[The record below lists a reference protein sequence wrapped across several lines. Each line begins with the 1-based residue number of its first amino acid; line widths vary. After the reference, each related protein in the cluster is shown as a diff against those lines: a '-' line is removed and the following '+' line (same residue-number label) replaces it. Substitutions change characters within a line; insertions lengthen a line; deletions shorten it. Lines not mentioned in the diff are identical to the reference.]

1 MKKEK
6 TICWLL
12 RIDKTQD
19 IRFCKKYR
27 NTNELSLEENK
38 IIIDKLNNE
47 GINKICW
54 IGDEALYYPTFI
66 ELLEYA
72 NKKGIKCELL
82 FNNLFNCD
90 MRILNKIIDYI
101 DELTIN
107 IDLIIDKANISYYKY
122 MTDFFPYYQ
131 NKVQINVLS
140 MITNDIIEYYNS
152 NIMRLPLLKINT
164 WIMLGFIP
172 ILLDENIDIKKY
184 FVSKINYRQFYY
196 SVDFLHFKNI
206 EHFLALTE
214 YSISRYYSIILPN
227 GDIAAINEVNSIII
241 GNILNDTKEQI
252 DKNYRNK
259 KKYIIPKQSEQK
271 INIMIASSN
280 NKLVN
285 FIKTQIEVLKYVNII
300 GITRNG
306 KETYFE
312 ILNKKPEMVFLQYNF
327 KDLSGY
333 DIITNL
339 ADKMQLELPAFNIIA
354 NKIPDTELMQMI
366 TGTNSKLNA
375 WIRPNS
381 YNDRYLDILK
391 QYKVYRDKD

>member
-1 MKKEK
+1 MKREK

-12 RIDKTQD
+12 KIDKTQD
-19 IRFCKKYR
+19 IRFCKKYK
-27 NTNELSLEENK
+27 NTNELSLAENK
-38 IIIDKLNNE
+38 IIIDKLTNE

-66 ELLEYA
+66 ELLKYA
-72 NKKGIKCELL
+72 NKKGVKCELL

-90 MRILNKIIDYI
+90 MRMLNKIIDYI
-101 DELTIN
+101 DVLTIN
-107 IDLIIDKANISYYKY
+107 IYLITDKANIEKYKY
-122 MTDFFPYYQ
+122 MTDFLSYYQ

-140 MITNDIIEYYNS
+140 MITNHIVEYYNS
-152 NIMRLPLLKINT
+152 NIMRLPSLKIDT
-164 WIMLGFIP
+164 WIILGFMP

-271 INIMIASSN
+271 INILIASSN

-285 FIKTQIEVLKYVNII
+285 FIKTQIKTLKYVNII
-300 GITRNG
+300 GITKSG
-306 KETYFE
+306 KDTYSK
-312 ILNKKPEMVFLQYNF
+312 ILSEKPEMVFLQYNF

-339 ADKMQLELPAFNIIA
+339 AEKMQLELPIFNVISK
-354 NKIPDTELMQMI
+354 KISDGELMQMI
-366 TGTNSKLNA
+366 TKTNSKLNT
-375 WIRPNS
+375 WISSNN
-381 YNDRYLDILK
+381 YNDRYLDIIK
-391 QYKVYRDKD
+391 QYKIFRDKD

>member
-1 MKKEK
+1 MKREK

-12 RIDKTQD
+12 KIDKTQD
-19 IRFCKKYR
+19 IRFCKKYK
-27 NTNELSLEENK
+27 NTNELSLAENK
-38 IIIDKLNNE
+38 IIIDKLINE

-90 MRILNKIIDYI
+90 MRMLNKIIDYI
-101 DELTIN
+101 DVLTIN
-107 IDLIIDKANISYYKY
+107 IYLITDKANIEKYKY
-122 MTDFFPYYQ
+122 MTDFLSYYQ

-140 MITNDIIEYYNS
+140 MITNHIVEYYNS
-152 NIMRLPLLKINT
+152 NIMRLPSLKIDT
-164 WIMLGFIP
+164 WIILGFMP

-241 GNILNDTKEQI
+241 SNILNDTKEQI

-271 INIMIASSN
+271 INILIASSN

-285 FIKTQIEVLKYVNII
+285 FIKTQIKTLKYVNII
-300 GITRNG
+300 GITKSG
-306 KETYFE
+306 KDTYSK
-312 ILNKKPEMVFLQYNF
+312 ILSEKPEMVFLQYNF

-339 ADKMQLELPAFNIIA
+339 AEKMQLELPIFNVISK
-354 NKIPDTELMQMI
+354 KISDGELMQMI
-366 TGTNSKLNA
+366 TKTNSKLNT
-375 WIRPNS
+375 WISSNN
-381 YNDRYLDILK
+381 YNDRYLDIIK
-391 QYKVYRDKD
+391 QYKIFRDKD

>member
-1 MKKEK
+1 MKREK

-12 RIDKTQD
+12 KIDKTQD
-19 IRFCKKYR
+19 IRFCKKYK
-27 NTNELSLEENK
+27 NTNELSLAENK
-38 IIIDKLNNE
+38 IIIDKLINE

-90 MRILNKIIDYI
+90 MRMLNKIIDYI
-101 DELTIN
+101 DVLTIN
-107 IDLIIDKANISYYKY
+107 IYLITDKANIEKYKY
-122 MTDFFPYYQ
+122 MTDFLSYYQ

-140 MITNDIIEYYNS
+140 MITNHIVEYYNS
-152 NIMRLPLLKINT
+152 NIMRLPSLKIDT
-164 WIMLGFIP
+164 WIILGFMP

-271 INIMIASSN
+271 INILIASSN

-285 FIKTQIEVLKYVNII
+285 FIKTQIKTLKYVNII
-300 GITRNG
+300 GITKSG
-306 KETYFE
+306 KDTYSK
-312 ILNKKPEMVFLQYNF
+312 ILSEKPEMVFLQYNF

-339 ADKMQLELPAFNIIA
+339 AEKMQLELPIFNVISK
-354 NKIPDTELMQMI
+354 KISDGELMQMI
-366 TGTNSKLNA
+366 TKTNSKLNT
-375 WIRPNS
+375 WISSNN
-381 YNDRYLDILK
+381 YNDRYLDIIK
-391 QYKVYRDKD
+391 QYKIFRDKD